1 MFRKGDYIVYGSTG
15 VCEVLDVTTMQMEG
29 IPDDK
34 LYYVLRPY
42 QKKESE
48 IFTPVDNKRTV
59 KRNIISPLEAKEL
72 LESISSLEEFQIPIR
87 KFREDSYKKCIRS
100 CSCRDMLR
108 LVITLH
114 HKKQKRLEHGKNF
127 PSTDERYLKIAE
139 DNLVQELA
147 FSLGAEE
154 NRIRRY
160 IYEHISAKI
169 PAHSC

>member
-1 MFRKGDYIVYGSTG
+1 
-15 VCEVLDVTTMQMEG
+15 
-29 IPDDK
+29 
-34 LYYVLRPY
+34 
-42 QKKESE
+42 
-48 IFTPVDNKRTV
+48 
-59 KRNIISPLEAKEL
+59 
-72 LESISSLEEFQIPIR
+72 
-87 KFREDSYKKCIRS
+87 
-100 CSCRDMLR
+100 MLR

-147 FSLGAEE
+147 FSLGAGE